1 MKALRVLFLRWVLAQ
16 LPKSRTSPLTPPRDP
31 LPRDPLPRPTTPT
44 PSPPVEP
51 DDVTSLPEP
60 DVTPYA
66 TARPNLRLIRRTDP

>member
-31 LPRDPLPRPTTPT
+31 LPRPTTT
-44 PSPPVEP
+44 PPPPVEP
-51 DDVTSLPEP
+51 DDVTALPEP

-66 TARPNLRLIRRTDP
+66 TARPNLRLIRRTDT